1 MNLTV
6 GKSIMYIIS
15 YDISKDKKRRKI
27 SKELENYGKRV
38 QYSVFECNLDK
49 KRFDELYHKLVKLM
63 GTGETEDSIRVY
75 SLCKNCIEKT
85 TVIGVASIQ
94 DDLDKQL
101 EEIFVV

>member
-1 MNLTV
+1 MNPTA
-6 GKSIMYIIS
+6 GKSTMYIIS

-38 QYSVFECNLDK
+38 QYSVFECDLDK
-49 KRFDELYHKLVKLM
+49 KRFDELYHKLVHIM
-63 GTGETEDSIRVY
+63 GTDETEDSIRVY
-75 SLCKNCIEKT
+75 SLCKNCVEKT
-85 TVIGVASIQ
+85 TVIGVTSIR